1 MLRATPQLFSAQP
14 RLCSG
19 LVMLEG
25 FSSLASPGHTRM
37 HIGAC
42 SLDTNRRAALV
53 RLLLEGISSL
63 DAAQAAIGHGAAIRP
78 AELRVF
84 LAFVML
90 ALHTCQQAASH
101 LACTRPP
108 DFVASRCS
116 FLVLPP
122 APSSSSS
129 RSATPARWALLA
141 GRRAAAHGLRA
152 TCIRRAESSGGLL
165 ATSFG
170 GLQHFQGPHILYVPD
185 PKKLHQSILQYGP

>member
-1 MLRATPQLFSAQP
+1 MFRATPQLFSAQP

-25 FSSLASPGHTRM
+25 FSSLASPGHAQM

-42 SLDTNRRAALV
+42 SLHTNRRAALV

-90 ALHTCQQAASH
+90 ALHPCQQVASH

-108 DFVASRCS
+108 DFVVSRCS

-122 APSSSSS
+122 ASSSSSS

-141 GRRAAAHGLRA
+141 GRHAAAHGLRA
-152 TCIRRAESSGGLL
+152 TCIREG
-165 ATSFG
+165 
-170 GLQHFQGPHILYVPD
+170 
-185 PKKLHQSILQYGP
+185 